1 MSSVM
6 YGNDWGDSI
15 TEIESHGNMVVVAK
29 HETILYDIRNKVNV
43 IPFTLDYQVLEK
55 VSIVEV

>member
-1 MSSVM
+1 
-6 YGNDWGDSI
+6 
-15 TEIESHGNMVVVAK
+15 MVVVAK